1 MTIEDAIKIS
11 KILAGAPE
19 ERLPMIL
26 SVLEK
31 ADVVISGLEELE
43 EWKIFKD
50 MAEIIDIEN
59 FVREIFEAFG
69 DFAWTSPDD
78 TGAEWLRIPATE
90 FSAYCKRKRLRPT
103 PTKRA
108 LARKGCLRISQTAEK
123 TEYTAPALIDGRT
136 VRCVFIRKGGADHDH
151 I

>member
-78 TGAEWLRIPATE
+78 TGAE
-90 FSAYCKRKRLRPT
+90 
-103 PTKRA
+103 
-108 LARKGCLRISQTAEK
+108 
-123 TEYTAPALIDGRT
+123 
-136 VRCVFIRKGGADHDH
+136 
-151 I
+151 